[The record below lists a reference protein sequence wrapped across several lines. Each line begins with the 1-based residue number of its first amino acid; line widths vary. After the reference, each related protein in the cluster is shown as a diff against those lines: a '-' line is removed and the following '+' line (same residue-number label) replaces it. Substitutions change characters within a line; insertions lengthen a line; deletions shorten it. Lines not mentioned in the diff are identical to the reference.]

1 MKGADAQPRVETP
14 AAQEYRVAIPSQL
27 RSYTKAAGVS
37 VTVAAAPPRLADVFM
52 ALESQYPGIRFRVI
66 DEAGRVR
73 PHMQVFV
80 GGRVQRDP
88 AAILAPGDEIMIV
101 GALSGG

>member
-1 MKGADAQPRVETP
+1 MVVKVS
-14 AAQEYRVAIPSQL
+14 IPN
-27 RSYTKAAGVS
+27 
-37 VTVAAAPPRLADVFM
+37 PRLTDVFA
-52 ALESQYPGIRFRVI
+52 ALEASYPGIRFRVI

-73 PHMQVFV
+73 PHMQIFV

-88 AAILAPGDEIMIV
+88 SAPLASGDDIMIV

>member
-1 MKGADAQPRVETP
+1 MQTF
-14 AAQEYRVAIPSQL
+14 RVAIPSQL
-27 RSYTKAAGVS
+27 RSYTKEAA
-37 VTVAAAPPRLADVFM
+37 VTVQVAAASPRLADVFN
-52 ALESQYPGIRFRVI
+52 ALEASYPGIRFRVI

-80 GGRVQRDP
+80 AGRVQRDP
-88 AAILAPGDEIMIV
+88 ASALAAGDDIMIV

>member
-1 MKGADAQPRVETP
+1 VTTRV
-14 AAQEYRVAIPSQL
+14 RVAIPSQL
-27 RSYTKAAGVS
+27 VSYTKARS
-37 VTVAAAPPRLADVFM
+37 VTVEVPAAAPRLAEVFDALDVR
-52 ALESQYPGIRFRVI
+52 YPGLRFRVI

-80 GGRVQRDP
+80 GRAVQRDP
-88 AAILAPGDEIMIV
+88 EAVVPAGESVMIV